1 MPVVATVAESMTSP
15 SVYVYSVDTAQ
26 DREFRRF
33 FESDAIRSVVKE
45 IKIAGVVYPLRRE
58 SSALFIP
65 VKGEFTV
72 SEVLFAI
79 DDTVYVDLREHF
91 DEGSIVELG
100 LQCAN
105 FVGVGRLAA
114 TWAVTDALPERFR
127 AAGEVTPWGTDAVV
141 VG

>member
-1 MPVVATVAESMTSP
+1 
-15 SVYVYSVDTAQ
+15 VYA
-26 DREFRRF
+26 
-33 FESDAIRSVVKE
+33 
-45 IKIAGVVYPLRRE
+45 
-58 SSALFIP
+58 
-65 VKGEFTV
+65 
-72 SEVLFAI
+72 
-79 DDTVYVDLREHF
+79 DLREHF